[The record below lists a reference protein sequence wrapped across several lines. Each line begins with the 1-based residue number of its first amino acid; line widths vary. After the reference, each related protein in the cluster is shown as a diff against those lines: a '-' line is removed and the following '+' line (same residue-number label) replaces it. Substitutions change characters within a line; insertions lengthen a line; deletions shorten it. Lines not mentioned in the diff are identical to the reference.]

1 LQVFGTV
8 LCKKGVGFCLEV
20 VPGGTCSILA
30 FFDSSSDAAGD
41 IYNLAR
47 NICKLVGAAFGKA
60 KVRFTDST
68 SVARLTYDSPKLL
81 DSVAVINFIHK
92 LGDKNKMKLLRDYR
106 VSVPSAL
113 NCKPNVDL
121 GVPSSTNYVDFRNML
136 IYLENVATIQLAI
149 DLGIR

>member
-1 LQVFGTV
+1 M
-8 LCKKGVGFCLEV
+8 
-20 VPGGTCSILA
+20 
-30 FFDSSSDAAGD
+30 
-41 IYNLAR
+41 
-47 NICKLVGAAFGKA
+47 VGAAFGKA